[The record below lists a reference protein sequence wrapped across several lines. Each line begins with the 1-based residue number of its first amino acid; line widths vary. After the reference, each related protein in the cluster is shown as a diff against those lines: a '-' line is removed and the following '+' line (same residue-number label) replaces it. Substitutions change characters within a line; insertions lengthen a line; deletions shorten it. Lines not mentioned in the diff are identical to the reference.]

1 MHPTGQTAH
10 RGEGQKMR
18 APPSAS
24 TPTRASD
31 RQVTMLSLPVML
43 TPFPRPE
50 RCPSGNPGPCPD
62 FPTLY
67 RDTAAWW
74 GANPSSSLA
83 PGTWFW
89 FCFLRPSKA
98 GGAGSIPG
106 QGAKST
112 HALRFKIRKKKN
124 QNIKQKGFHRW
135 VEKNPWRRAW
145 QPTPVFLPGEFHGLC
160 LQSMGS
166 QRVGHDCDTCPPP
179 AGHRRCPV
187 APEAMPSM
195 EQPIQGLGSAG
206 TRGFQE
212 LMSAEGMPRLSQAL

>member
-24 TPTRASD
+24 TPTKASE

-43 TPFPRPE
+43 TPSPRPE

-83 PGTWFW
+83 PRTWFW

-112 HALRFKIRKKKN
+112 HALRFKIRKKK
-124 QNIKQKGFHRW
+124 KSKYKTERVSSLGGEEPLEKGMATHSSILARRI
-135 VEKNPWRRAW
+135 PW
-145 QPTPVFLPGEFHGLC
+145 TLSTVHGIAK
-160 LQSMGS
+160 SW
-166 QRVGHDCDTCPPP
+166 T
-179 AGHRRCPV
+179 
-187 APEAMPSM
+187 
-195 EQPIQGLGSAG
+195 
-206 TRGFQE
+206 
-212 LMSAEGMPRLSQAL
+212 